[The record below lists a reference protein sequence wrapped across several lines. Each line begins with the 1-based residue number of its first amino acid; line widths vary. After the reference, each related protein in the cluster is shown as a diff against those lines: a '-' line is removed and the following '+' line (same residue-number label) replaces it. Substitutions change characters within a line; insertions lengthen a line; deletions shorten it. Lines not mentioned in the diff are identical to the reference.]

1 MSDENPLAQLQD
13 PEWFLEA
20 WKERESAVTAAY
32 GESLPPG
39 APPGT
44 VIGLP
49 PELQSVDKI
58 PGGSIYMFPP
68 KPEAK
73 RPHWIFATLGLSQP
87 AKKEDVKDF
96 DPANPAP
103 SRLGLEVAFAVAEP
117 ANWTVVGLFALAQ
130 FSLNPPA
137 PMKPGARVPCFF
149 VHPEAEPP
157 SLENV
162 APVFGQPPP
171 GNKILDGVVALT
183 LWPALDRDGPFVT
196 KTGRFDLMVGTGVT
210 MDEWDA
216 AKTASSM
223 HLLWLFHKA
232 GIGQS
237 TDPFRKSVFADD
249 KWLAEW
255 EEIKKLSGD
264 QILDLL
270 YGPA

>member
-1 MSDENPLAQLQD
+1 VSENPLTQLPD

-20 WKERESAVTAAY
+20 WREREKCLTEAY

-49 PELQSVDKI
+49 PELQAVDKI
-58 PGGSIYMFPP
+58 PGGSVYMFPP

-73 RPHWIFATLGLSQP
+73 RPFWIFATLGLSQP
-87 AKKEDVKDF
+87 QKRDDVKPF
-96 DPANPAP
+96 DEANPAP
-103 SRLGLEVAFAVAEP
+103 SRLGLEVGFAVKEP

-130 FSLNPPA
+130 FSLSPPA

-149 VHPEAEPP
+149 THPTGEQP

-171 GNKILDGVVALT
+171 GNTIMPGVVALV

-196 KTGRFDLMVGTGVT
+196 KTGRFDLMIGTGIT
-210 MDEWDA
+210 MDEWEA
-216 AKTASSM
+216 AKATSSM
-223 HLLWLFHKA
+223 HLLWLFQKA

-237 TDPFRKSVFADD
+237 TDPFRKSVFEDENN
-249 KWLAEW
+249 KKEW
-255 EEIKKLSGD
+255 ESIKALTGD